1 MESITVGSFTISEVE
16 DGVGHLPP
24 MFYPGADFESQPH
37 LLHEDG
43 TYHIRGG
50 GYVIQGQ
57 DAVVLIDA
65 GAGPDDVPFPN
76 EVANAAGLAAPPKN
90 IMNSGLLP
98 ASLAELGIKPE
109 SVTHIVLTHLH
120 IDHIGWVAPKGE
132 RLFFPNA
139 EIYYGDADWT
149 PLIANVPSDD
159 PARLVMEFAREH
171 GVLHPMSESLVEIVP
186 GVRAIHTPGHTPG
199 SYIVAVGSETDH
211 VLLTGDVIEHPDQL
225 SQQGIHFLTDG
236 DREQA
241 AATRSDLISK
251 ISASGSPIATAH
263 IPAPVFR
270 RVGKNGDWEPA
281 V

>member
-1 MESITVGSFTISEVE
+1 MESITVGSFRISEVE

-24 MFYPGADFESQPH
+24 MFYPGADFESQPD

-57 DAVVLIDA
+57 GAVVLIDA
-65 GAGPDDVPFPN
+65 GTGPDDVPFPS

-98 ASLAELGIKPE
+98 ASLAKLGIKPE

-120 IDHIGWVAPKGE
+120 LDHIGWVAPKGE

-159 PARLVMEFAREH
+159 PHEWSWSSPASTVSCTRCLN
-171 GVLHPMSESLVEIVP
+171 HPSRSFP
-186 GVRAIHTPGHTPG
+186 ACVRST
-199 SYIVAVGSETDH
+199 
-211 VLLTGDVIEHPDQL
+211 L
-225 SQQGIHFLTDG
+225 QGIRRVPTSLPS
-236 DREQA
+236 
-241 AATRSDLISK
+241 AAT
-251 ISASGSPIATAH
+251 PTTC
-263 IPAPVFR
+263 F
-270 RVGKNGDWEPA
+270 
-281 V
+281 